1 MGFLKLFGVG
11 VVAGVFSVL
20 ATGCA
25 GTDPATDASPQ
36 GEEQSAAS
44 ACTSW
49 PAICQK
55 VSFTDINGQCCSCA
69 ARGVT
74 HGELHNDNRSTPNIY
89 YCR

>member
-11 VVAGVFSVL
+11 VVAGVFGVL

-36 GEEQSAAS
+36 AEERSATCS
-44 ACTSW
+44 SW

-55 VSFTDINGQCCSCA
+55 VSFTNINGECCSCP

-74 HGELHNDNRSTPNIY
+74 HGALHNDNPTTPNVY